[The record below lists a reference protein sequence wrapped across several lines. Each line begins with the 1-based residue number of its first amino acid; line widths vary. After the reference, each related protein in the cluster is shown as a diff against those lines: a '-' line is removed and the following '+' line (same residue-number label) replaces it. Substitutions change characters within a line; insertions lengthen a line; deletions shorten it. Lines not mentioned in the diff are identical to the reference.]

1 MSDRLLHD
9 ELEVNGAFDLR
20 TWRRTLQRAA
30 ECVDAEAICPFGFEI
45 LGQAGFLRGPLDRLY
60 VLLRLH
66 PRLAAE
72 TDALA
77 RKFIGELSAALRE
90 FAPKFSAR
98 LSLIRLDG
106 RNISATPPPD
116 VAPKMLNVRTRISSE
131 PAIVDYARYVV
142 AAVDGILSGE
152 LGEATAF
159 ATAPRARRRVFQLFQ
174 MVDYLAARCFGTPRC
189 AVAVPDQH
197 RYAGEVSG
205 MIAGDMLG
213 EVSDAEAAIY
223 SAVVR
228 PKLETLQRV
237 WRSLNGPGDILEE
250 WAVPDMFT
258 DGSIRVR
265 VSRQRT
271 AALVEFIARTYA
283 AFPEVAATPQ

>member
-1 MSDRLLHD
+1 MPDRLLHD

-20 TWRRTLQRAA
+20 AWRRTLQRAA
-30 ECVDAEAICPFGFEI
+30 ECVNAETICPFGFEI

-60 VLLRLH
+60 VLLRLP

-72 TDALA
+72 ADARA
-77 RKFIGELSAALRE
+77 RKFIGELSAALRKS
-90 FAPKFSAR
+90 APKFSAR

-106 RNISATPPPD
+106 RNISAMPPPD
-116 VAPKMLNVRTRISSE
+116 ATPKMLNVRTRISSE

-152 LGEATAF
+152 LGEAAVF
-159 ATAPRARRRVFQLFQ
+159 ATVPRSRRRVFQLFQ
-174 MVDYLAARCFGTPRC
+174 MVDYLAERCFG
-189 AVAVPDQH
+189 VPHSTAKLPETQ
-197 RYAGEVSG
+197 RYAGEVTG

-213 EVSDAEAAIY
+213 EASDAEAAIY
-223 SAVVR
+223 SEVVR

-258 DGSIRVR
+258 DGSIRVC
-265 VSRQRT
+265 VSRQR
-271 AALVEFIARTYA
+271 AASLAQFIARTYA
-283 AFPEVAATPQ
+283 AFPDVAATPQ